1 MEKYEILYHDRHTE
15 VVDHDT
21 VDTIITDLE
30 MFERTDISQIHL
42 LKDDGDFE
50 TVWTEEEGLFVTGF
64 GFPTRDDYDEDEE
77 YDEEEDF

>member
-15 VVDHDT
+15 VVDRDT
-21 VDTIITDLE
+21 VDTIINDLE

-77 YDEEEDF
+77 EDF

>member
-15 VVDHDT
+15 VVDRDT

-30 MFERTDISQIHL
+30 MFERTDINQIHL

-50 TVWTEEEGLFVTGF
+50 TVWTEEEGLFVPGF

>member
-15 VVDHDT
+15 VVDRDT

-42 LKDDGDFE
+42 LKDDGDFD

-64 GFPTRDDYDEDEE
+64 GFPTRDDYDEDE
-77 YDEEEDF
+77 DEDF

>member
-15 VVDHDT
+15 VVDRDT
-21 VDTIITDLE
+21 IDTIITDLE
-30 MFERTDISQIHL
+30 TFKRTDISQIHL

-50 TVWTEEEGLFVTGF
+50 TVWTEEEGLFVSGF

-77 YDEEEDF
+77 EDF